1 MSNEQE
7 GEAVELK
14 EAKEIIQAGAAW
26 ANWTEEQKEA
36 MRVAYNSLSAIE
48 KIKKHC
54 VYCGA
59 NKQTIRPNEI
69 LELLE
74 D

>member
-1 MSNEQE
+1 MN
-7 GEAVELK
+7 VK
-14 EAKEIIQAGAAW
+14 EAKEIIRAGAAW

-36 MRVAYNSLSAIE
+36 MRVAYSSLSAIE

-54 VYCGA
+54 VYCEA
-59 NKQTIRPNEI
+59 NEHTIRPNEV
-69 LELLE
+69 LKLLE